1 MADARRAP
9 ASLRPATAD
18 GAPARRRTALRRRL
32 VLVLAGVVLLVTVGL
47 ATASALALRNQLVEQ
62 LDHELEQASS
72 RLAQG
77 FGERPGDGPGQP
89 PDDTG
94 ATPTPSPSD
103 LPDDPSRFPA
113 GTGPGSAVLRYVDG
127 EVVLAE
133 YVTPTLER
141 VALDDAQIA
150 ALEDVPADGAPHDT
164 DLPDLGSF
172 RAVHR
177 TTDDG
182 QTVVVAS
189 STTTVDATVEEYV
202 LIEVALGAAGLLA
215 AVLLGTWL
223 VRRSL
228 RPLDDVAAAAS
239 RVSELELAQGEIDA
253 IPRVPDDLT
262 DERTEVGQVGA
273 ALNRMLENV
282 ETSLQAR
289 HDSETQVRRF
299 VADASHELR
308 TPLASI
314 RGYAELVRRSPDDVP
329 PATARSLDRI
339 ESEAV
344 RMTGLVEDLLLLA
357 RLDAGRPLDRTPVD
371 LAALAVDAV
380 MDAHAAGPDHD
391 WALDLPGEDLDAD
404 LPTDQPD
411 GVDDFDDATDDLDRT
426 RAAYDPGGQDPDED
440 VDLEITGDEASL
452 RQVLANLLA
461 NARTHTPPGTHVEVR
476 LATDGDDVVL
486 SVADDGPGIP
496 ATLRPTLF
504 RRFTRGDDARNRT
517 GGSTGLG
524 LAIAD
529 AIVTA
534 HGGTV
539 AVTSSTAD
547 EPGPTGTTFTV
558 RLPRD
563 HP

>member
-1 MADARRAP
+1 VPDAAP
-9 ASLRPATAD
+9 PRTLDAAGPPAGRPT
-18 GAPARRRTALRRRL
+18 TLRRRL
-32 VLVLAGVVLLVTVGL
+32 VLVLAAVVILVTVSL
-47 ATASALALRNQLVEQ
+47 AAASTAVLRSQLVAQ
-62 LDHELEQASS
+62 VDRELEQASD
-72 RLAQG
+72 RLSKG
-77 FGERPGDGPGQP
+77 PGEPPGDAPGQP
-89 PDDTG
+89 SGETGDTP
-94 ATPTPSPSD
+94 APEPSD
-103 LPDDPSRFPA
+103 QPDADDPSRFPA
-113 GTGPGSAVLRYVDG
+113 GTGPGSAVLRYADG

-133 YVTPTLER
+133 YVTPSLAH
-141 VALDDAQIA
+141 VALDDAQVA
-150 ALEDVPADGAPHDT
+150 VLEEVPADGKAHDV

-172 RAVHR
+172 RAVHQ

-182 QTVVVAS
+182 QPVVVAS
-189 STTTVDATVEEYV
+189 STASIDATVEDYV
-202 LIEVALGAAGLLA
+202 LVEVALGAAGLLA
-215 AVLLGTWL
+215 AVVVGTWL

-228 RPLDDVAAAAS
+228 RPLDDVAAAAG
-239 RVSELELAQGEIDA
+239 RVSELELASGEIDA

-282 ETSLQAR
+282 ETSLVAR
-289 HDSETQVRRF
+289 HESETQVRRF

-314 RGYAELVRRSPDDVP
+314 RGYAELVRRSPDDVA

-357 RLDAGRPLDRTPVD
+357 RLDAGRPLDRAPVD
-371 LAALAVDAV
+371 LVALAVDAV
-380 MDAHAAGPDHD
+380 MDAHAAGPEHD
-391 WALDLPGEDLDAD
+391 WALDLPEGDGPKAEDS
-404 LPTDQPD
+404 
-411 GVDDFDDATDDLDRT
+411 
-426 RAAYDPGGQDPDED
+426 D
-440 VDLEITGDEASL
+440 VVVTGDEASL

-461 NARTHTPPGTHVEVR
+461 NARTHTPPGTHVDVR
-476 LATDGDDVVL
+476 LAVDGDDVVL
-486 SVADDGPGIP
+486 AVADDGPGIP
-496 ATLRPTLF
+496 ADLRPTLF

-534 HGGTV
+534 HGGTI
-539 AVTSSTAD
+539 AVTSSTPD

-558 RLPRD
+558 HLPR
-563 HP
+563 

>member
-1 MADARRAP
+1 MPDPLARRP
-9 ASLRPATAD
+9 
-18 GAPARRRTALRRRL
+18 TALRRRL

-47 ATASALALRNQLVEQ
+47 AAASALALRTQLVEQ
-62 LDHELEQASS
+62 VDRGLEQASE
-72 RLAQG
+72 RLARG
-77 FGERPGDGPGQP
+77 FGDGPDAPAQQP
-89 PDDTG
+89 PDGSG
-94 ATPTPSPSD
+94 AAPDPGGP
-103 LPDDPSRFPA
+103 PDDPSRFPA
-113 GTGPGSAVLRYVDG
+113 GTGPGSAVLRYDG
-127 EVVLAE
+127 GEIVLAQ
-133 YVTPTLER
+133 YVSPTLER
-141 VALDDAQIA
+141 VTLDAAQVA
-150 ALEDVPADGAPHDT
+150 ALEDVPADGEAHDV
-164 DLPDLGSF
+164 DLPELGSF

-177 TTDDG
+177 TTDDD
-182 QTVVVAS
+182 QPVVVAS
-189 STTTVDATVEEYV
+189 STEPVDATVEKYV
-202 LIEVALGAAGLLA
+202 LIEVGLGAAGLLA

-253 IPRVPDDLT
+253 IPRVPPDLT

-329 PATARSLDRI
+329 TATARSLDRI

-357 RLDAGRPLDRTPVD
+357 RLDAGRPLDRAPVD

-391 WALDLPGEDLDAD
+391 WALDLPGEDLDVDLAAD
-404 LPTDQPD
+404 PPD
-411 GVDDFDDATDDLDRT
+411 GFDDAPDD
-426 RAAYDPGGQDPDED
+426 D
-440 VDLEITGDEASL
+440 VDLEVTGDEASL

-476 LATDGDDVVL
+476 LATGGDDVVL

-534 HGGTV
+534 HGGTIT
-539 AVTSSTAD
+539 VTSATAD

>member
-1 MADARRAP
+1 MTDARRERVP
-9 ASLRPATAD
+9 ARPRTGD
-18 GAPARRRTALRRRL
+18 GAPRRRPTALRRRL
-32 VLVLAGVVLLVTVGL
+32 VLVLAAVVLVVTLGI
-47 ATASALALRNQLVEQ
+47 ATASTALLRSQLVAQ
-62 LDHELEQASS
+62 VDHELEQASD

-77 FGERPGDGPGQP
+77 FGERPGGQGPGQP
-89 PDDTG
+89 SDG
-94 ATPTPSPSD
+94 SSETPAPAPSD
-103 LPDDPSRFPA
+103 LPDVDDPSRFPA
-113 GTGPGSAVLRYVDG
+113 GTGPGSAVLRYDDG
-127 EVVLAE
+127 DVVLAE
-133 YVTPTLER
+133 YVTPSLER
-141 VALDDAQIA
+141 VTLDAAQIA
-150 ALEDVPADGAPHDT
+150 ALEEVPADGSAHDV

-182 QTVVVAS
+182 QPVVVAS
-189 STTTVDATVEEYV
+189 STATVDATVEDYV
-202 LIEVALGAAGLLA
+202 LVEVALGAAGLLA
-215 AVLLGTWL
+215 AVLVGWWL

-357 RLDAGRPLDRTPVD
+357 RLDAGRPLDRAPVD

-391 WALDLPGEDLDAD
+391 WALDLPGEDLDVD
-404 LPTDQPD
+404 LSTELPD
-411 GVDDFDDATDDLDRT
+411 GFDATDDLDHA
-426 RAAYDPGGQDPDED
+426 RAAHDPRGQDPDED
-440 VDLEITGDEASL
+440 VDLEITGDEASV

-476 LATDGDDVVL
+476 LTTDGDDVVL
-486 SVADDGPGIP
+486 SVTDDGPGIP

-539 AVTSSTAD
+539 AVSSSTAE

>member
-1 MADARRAP
+1 MPEASARRP
-9 ASLRPATAD
+9 
-18 GAPARRRTALRRRL
+18 TALRRRL

-47 ATASALALRNQLVEQ
+47 AAASALALRNQLVEQ
-62 LDHELEQASS
+62 LDHELDQASS

-89 PDDTG
+89 PDDTD
-94 ATPTPSPSD
+94 ATPDPSD

-113 GTGPGSAVLRYVDG
+113 GTGPGSAVLRYDG
-127 EVVLAE
+127 GEIVLAE
-133 YVTPTLER
+133 YVSPTLER
-141 VALDDAQIA
+141 VALDDAQVA

-215 AVLLGTWL
+215 AALLGTWL

-357 RLDAGRPLDRTPVD
+357 RLDAGRPLDRAPVD

-391 WALDLPGEDLDAD
+391 WALDLPGDDLDVD
-404 LPTDQPD
+404 LPTDPLD
-411 GVDDFDDATDDLDRT
+411 GVDGVDGVDDATDDRDRT
-426 RAAYDPGGQDPDED
+426 RAVHDPDGQDPDED

-476 LATDGDDVVL
+476 LASDGDDVVL

-539 AVTSSTAD
+539 AVSSSTAG

-558 RLPRD
+558 RLPCD

>member
-1 MADARRAP
+1 MAD
-9 ASLRPATAD
+9 
-18 GAPARRRTALRRRL
+18 APARRTGPPAEPPTLPGRRPTALRRRL
-32 VLVLAGVVLLVTVGL
+32 VLVLATVVLLVTVGL
-47 ATASALALRNQLVEQ
+47 AAASTAVLRSQLLTQ
-62 LDHELEQASS
+62 IDDELEQSS
-72 RLAQG
+72 GRLAQG
-77 FGERPGDGPGQP
+77 FGDGRGDGPGQP
-89 PDDTG
+89 PDGTG
-94 ATPTPSPSD
+94 DAPAPSD
-103 LPDDPSRFPA
+103 LPDVDDPSRFPA
-113 GTGPGSAVLRYVDG
+113 GTGPGSAVLRYSGGD
-127 EVVLAE
+127 VVLAE
-133 YVTPTLER
+133 YVTPTLEH
-141 VALDDAQIA
+141 VTLDTEQIA
-150 ALEDVPADGAPHDT
+150 ALEDVPADGKAHDV
-164 DLPDLGSF
+164 DIPDLGAF
-172 RAVHR
+172 RAVQQ

-182 QTVVVAS
+182 QPVVVAS
-189 STTTVDATVEEYV
+189 STSSVDATVEGYLLV
-202 LIEVALGAAGLLA
+202 EVALGAAGLLA
-215 AVLLGTWL
+215 AVVVGTWL

-228 RPLDDVAAAAS
+228 RPLDDVAAAAG
-239 RVSELELAQGEIDA
+239 RVSELELAQGEVDT

-357 RLDAGRPLDRTPVD
+357 RLDAGRPLDRAPVD

-391 WALDLPGEDLDAD
+391 WALDLPGTGDLDLDPATELSD
-404 LPTDQPD
+404 VLGD
-411 GVDDFDDATDDLDRT
+411 GA
-426 RAAYDPGGQDPDED
+426 DED
-440 VDLEITGDEASL
+440 VDVEVMGDEASL

-461 NARTHTPPGTHVEVR
+461 NARTHTPPGTHVDVR
-476 LATDGDDVVL
+476 LGVDGDDVVL
-486 SVADDGPGIP
+486 DVVDDGPGIP
-496 ATLRPTLF
+496 ANLRATLF
-504 RRFTRGDDARNRT
+504 RRFTRGDGARNRT

-529 AIVTA
+529 AIVVA
-534 HGGTV
+534 HGGTIAV
-539 AVTSSTAD
+539 ASSTAD

-558 RLPRD
+558 HLPRTT
-563 HP
+563 

>member
-9 ASLRPATAD
+9 VRAHPATGD
-18 GAPARRRTALRRRL
+18 GAPARRPTALRRRL

-94 ATPTPSPSD
+94 ATPSPSPSPSD

-113 GTGPGSAVLRYVDG
+113 GTGPGSAVLRYDG
-127 EVVLAE
+127 GEIVLAE

-182 QTVVVAS
+182 QPVVVAS
-189 STTTVDATVEEYV
+189 STTTVDTTVEEYV

-357 RLDAGRPLDRTPVD
+357 RLDAGRPLDRAPVD

-391 WALDLPGEDLDAD
+391 WALDLPGEDLDVD
-404 LPTDQPD
+404 LPTDPPD
-411 GVDDFDDATDDLDRT
+411 EVDDGTEDLDRA
-426 RAAYDPGGQDPDED
+426 RAAHDPAGQDPDED

-461 NARTHTPPGTHVEVR
+461 NARTHTPPGTHVEMR
-476 LATDGDDVVL
+476 LASDGDDVVL

-539 AVTSSTAD
+539 AVSSSTVE

>member
-1 MADARRAP
+1 MPEASARRP
-9 ASLRPATAD
+9 
-18 GAPARRRTALRRRL
+18 TALRRRL

-77 FGERPGDGPGQP
+77 FGEGPGDGPGQP
-89 PDDTG
+89 PDDSG
-94 ATPTPSPSD
+94 ATPDPSD

-113 GTGPGSAVLRYVDG
+113 GTGPGSAVLRYDAG
-127 EVVLAE
+127 EIVLAE
-133 YVTPTLER
+133 YVSPTLER
-141 VALDDAQIA
+141 VALDDAQVA
-150 ALEDVPADGAPHDT
+150 ALEDVPADGAPHDA

-177 TTDDG
+177 TTEDG

-215 AVLLGTWL
+215 AALLGTWL

-262 DERTEVGQVGA
+262 DERTEVGQVGS

-391 WALDLPGEDLDAD
+391 WALDLPGEDLD
-404 LPTDQPD
+404 
-411 GVDDFDDATDDLDRT
+411 
-426 RAAYDPGGQDPDED
+426 
-440 VDLEITGDEASL
+440 LEITGDEASL

-476 LATDGDDVVL
+476 LAPDGDDVVL

-517 GGSTGLG
+517 SGSTGLG

-529 AIVTA
+529 AIVAA
-534 HGGTV
+534 HGGSV
-539 AVTSSTAD
+539 AVTSTTAD
-547 EPGPTGTTFTV
+547 EPGLTGTTFIV
-558 RLPRD
+558 RLPR
-563 HP
+563 

>member
-1 MADARRAP
+1 MAEARAVPDP
-9 ASLRPATAD
+9 ARHGSAD
-18 GAPARRRTALRRRL
+18 GVPARRPTALRRRL

-47 ATASALALRNQLVEQ
+47 AAASALALRDQLVEQ

-94 ATPTPSPSD
+94 GTPSPSPSD

-141 VALDDAQIA
+141 VVLDEAQIA
-150 ALEDVPADGAPHDT
+150 ALEDVPADGAPHDA

-189 STTTVDATVEEYV
+189 STTTVDATVEKYV

-228 RPLDDVAAAAS
+228 RPLDDVAAAAG

-253 IPRVPDDLT
+253 IPRVPVDLT

-299 VADASHELR
+299 VADASHDSA
-308 TPLASI
+308 P
-314 RGYAELVRRSPDDVP
+314 RSPPSGGTPSSCAAP
-329 PATARSLDRI
+329 PTRSRPPPRARSTA
-339 ESEAV
+339 SSP
-344 RMTGLVEDLLLLA
+344 
-357 RLDAGRPLDRTPVD
+357 RPC
-371 LAALAVDAV
+371 A
-380 MDAHAAGPDHD
+380 
-391 WALDLPGEDLDAD
+391 
-404 LPTDQPD
+404 
-411 GVDDFDDATDDLDRT
+411 
-426 RAAYDPGGQDPDED
+426 
-440 VDLEITGDEASL
+440 
-452 RQVLANLLA
+452 
-461 NARTHTPPGTHVEVR
+461 
-476 LATDGDDVVL
+476 
-486 SVADDGPGIP
+486 
-496 ATLRPTLF
+496 
-504 RRFTRGDDARNRT
+504 
-517 GGSTGLG
+517 
-524 LAIAD
+524 
-529 AIVTA
+529 
-534 HGGTV
+534 
-539 AVTSSTAD
+539 
-547 EPGPTGTTFTV
+547 
-558 RLPRD
+558 
-563 HP
+563 

>member
-9 ASLRPATAD
+9 TPARPATAD
-18 GAPARRRTALRRRL
+18 GAPARRPTALRRRL

-47 ATASALALRNQLVEQ
+47 AAASALALRNQLVEQ

-94 ATPTPSPSD
+94 ATPSPSD

-113 GTGPGSAVLRYVDG
+113 GTGPGSAVLRYDG
-127 EVVLAE
+127 GEIVLAE

-150 ALEDVPADGAPHDT
+150 ALEDVPADGVPHDT

-228 RPLDDVAAAAS
+228 RPLDDVAAAAG

-357 RLDAGRPLDRTPVD
+357 RLDAGRPLDRAPVD

-391 WALDLPGEDLDAD
+391 WALDLPGEDLDVD
-404 LPTDQPD
+404 LATEPPD
-411 GVDDFDDATDDLDRT
+411 GFDDATDDVDRT
-426 RAAYDPGGQDPDED
+426 RAAHDPGGQDPGED

-504 RRFTRGDDARNRT
+504 HRFTRGDGARNRT

-534 HGGTV
+534 HGGSV
-539 AVTSSTAD
+539 EVSSSTAD
-547 EPGPTGTTFTV
+547 EPGATGTTFTV
-558 RLPRD
+558 RLPR
-563 HP
+563 

>member
-1 MADARRAP
+1 MAEARAVPDP
-9 ASLRPATAD
+9 ARHGSAD
-18 GAPARRRTALRRRL
+18 GVPARRPTALRRRL

-47 ATASALALRNQLVEQ
+47 AAASALALRDQLVEQ

-89 PDDTG
+89 PADTG
-94 ATPTPSPSD
+94 ATPDPSD

-127 EVVLAE
+127 AVVLAE

-141 VALDDAQIA
+141 IALDDAQIA
-150 ALEDVPADGAPHDT
+150 ALEDVPADGTPHDA

-189 STTTVDATVEEYV
+189 STATVDATVEKYV

-228 RPLDDVAAAAS
+228 RPLDDVATAAG

-289 HDSETQVRRF
+289 HDSETQVRQF

-357 RLDAGRPLDRTPVD
+357 RLDAGRPLDRAPVD

-391 WALDLPGEDLDAD
+391 WALDLPGAGDLDVDLATD
-404 LPTDQPD
+404 LPDALGD
-411 GVDDFDDATDDLDRT
+411 GT
-426 RAAYDPGGQDPDED
+426 DED
-440 VDLEITGDEASL
+440 VDLEVLGDEASL
-452 RQVLANLLA
+452 RQVLANLVA
-461 NARTHTPPGTHVEVR
+461 NARTHTPPGTHVAVR
-476 LATDGDDVVL
+476 LTTDRDDVVL
-486 SVADDGPGIP
+486 TVADDGPGIP
-496 ATLRPTLF
+496 AALRPTLF

-534 HGGTV
+534 HGGTITV
-539 AVTSSTAD
+539 SSSTPD
-547 EPGPTGTTFTV
+547 DPGPTGTTFTV
-558 RLPRD
+558 TLPRD
-563 HP
+563 RP

>member
-1 MADARRAP
+1 MPDPGPTGPVATGPERRP
-9 ASLRPATAD
+9 
-18 GAPARRRTALRRRL
+18 TALRRRL
-32 VLVLAGVVLLVTVGL
+32 VLVLAAVVLLVTVGL
-47 ATASALALRNQLVEQ
+47 AVASAVALRTQLVAQ
-62 LDHELEQASS
+62 VDHELRQASD
-72 RLAQG
+72 RLA
-77 FGERPGDGPGQP
+77 RGDGPAQP
-89 PDDTG
+89 PDGTG
-94 ATPTPSPSD
+94 DASAPEPGG
-103 LPDDPSRFPA
+103 PDDPSRFPP
-113 GTGPGSAVLRYVDG
+113 GTGPGSAVLRYDDG
-127 EVVLAE
+127 ELVLAE
-133 YVTPTLER
+133 YVTPGLQR
-141 VALDDAQIA
+141 VTLDDAQVA
-150 ALEDVPADGAPHDT
+150 ALEDVPTDGAAHDA

-177 TTDDG
+177 TTADG
-182 QTVVVAS
+182 QPVVVAS
-189 STTTVDATVEEYV
+189 STAQVDATVERYLLVEA
-202 LIEVALGAAGLLA
+202 ALGAAGVLA

-228 RPLDDVAAAAS
+228 RPLDDVAAAAG
-239 RVSELELAQGEIDA
+239 RVSELELAQGEIGA

-339 ESEAV
+339 EAEAV

-357 RLDAGRPLDRTPVD
+357 RLDAGRPLDRAPVD

-380 MDAHAAGPDHD
+380 TDAHAAGPDHD
-391 WALDLPGEDLDAD
+391 WALDLPGA
-404 LPTDQPD
+404 
-411 GVDDFDDATDDLDRT
+411 DDLDV
-426 RAAYDPGGQDPDED
+426 DPASGAPDD
-440 VDLEITGDEASL
+440 LPDDAVDLEVTGDEASL

-461 NARTHTPPGTHVEVR
+461 NARRHTPPGTHVDVR
-476 LATDGDDVVL
+476 VTTDADAVALVV
-486 SVADDGPGIP
+486 SDDGPGIP
-496 ATLRPTLF
+496 AALRPALF

-524 LAIAD
+524 LAIVD

-534 HGGTV
+534 HGGTIT
-539 AVTSSTAD
+539 VTSTTAD
-547 EPGPTGTTFTV
+547 EPGPTGTTVAV

>member
-1 MADARRAP
+1 MPD
-9 ASLRPATAD
+9 
-18 GAPARRRTALRRRL
+18 APARRPTALRRRL

-47 ATASALALRNQLVEQ
+47 AAASALALRTQLVEQ
-62 LDHELEQASS
+62 VDRGVEQASE
-72 RLAQG
+72 RLAHG
-77 FGERPGDGPGQP
+77 FGDGPDAPGQQ
-89 PDDTG
+89 PDGTG
-94 ATPTPSPSD
+94 GTPDPGDP
-103 LPDDPSRFPA
+103 PDDPSRFPA
-113 GTGPGSAVLRYVDG
+113 GTGPGSAVLRYDG
-127 EVVLAE
+127 GEIVLAE
-133 YVTPTLER
+133 YVSPTLER
-141 VALDDAQIA
+141 VALDEAQVA
-150 ALEDVPADGAPHDT
+150 ALEDVPADGAAHDV

-182 QTVVVAS
+182 QPVVVAS
-189 STTTVDATVEEYV
+189 STESVDATVEKYV

-329 PATARSLDRI
+329 PAAARSLDRI

-357 RLDAGRPLDRTPVD
+357 RLDAGRPLDRAPVD
-371 LAALAVDAV
+371 LAGLAVDAV

-391 WALDLPGEDLDAD
+391 WALDLPGEDLDVD
-404 LPTDQPD
+404 LATEPPD
-411 GVDDFDDATDDLDRT
+411 EPGDTTGDVDRT
-426 RAAYDPGGQDPDED
+426 AAAHGPGGPDPDED

-534 HGGTV
+534 HGGSV
-539 AVTSSTAD
+539 AVSSTTAD
-547 EPGPTGTTFTV
+547 EPGTTGTTFTV